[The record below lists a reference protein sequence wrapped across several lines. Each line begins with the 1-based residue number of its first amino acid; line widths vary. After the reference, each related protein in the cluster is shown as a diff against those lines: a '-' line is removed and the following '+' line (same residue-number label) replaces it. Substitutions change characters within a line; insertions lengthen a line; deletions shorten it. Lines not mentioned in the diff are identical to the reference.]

1 MKSQDR
7 SLREF
12 VVARSAA
19 GYGIRSRQM
28 GPGRTARAINVRSR
42 PHSNRS
48 ATVAAW
54 LVLFGLIIPTAEL
67 YPKITPGR
75 IGIYLLLIPALI
87 MLRQRGRRLVM
98 SDLFVCATAGW
109 MTVAL
114 VYNIG
119 LDSLT
124 KSGAAEALD
133 LFGGY
138 TVARAF
144 FLGSTALDAFI
155 RVLKVFATAAII
167 LGMADTMTGHLFI
180 HNIFASIMGYPAPG
194 VQFREGMLRAMS
206 TFDHAILFGAFCATA
221 AVIFLYSE
229 RSALRRA
236 FWFGFGSFGCILSY
250 TSAALMSVSI
260 SLAAYTYERLLRQ
273 HRWRWTA
280 FWILLTAMIIPVYFI
295 SENPIRW
302 VILHLTLEPQHGYY
316 RLMIWDNATVA
327 IPQSPW
333 FGTAFKP
340 LNNPILDSS
349 IDCVWLV
356 MGLRYGIPAIVFL
369 FLANVTAF
377 FPAHESFNSQT
388 GDPYMKRMR
397 TGFTMALIML
407 MFMGLTVHYW
417 SYMWIFWGLC
427 IGIRASLREQSIV
440 AAANP

>member
-19 GYGIRSRQM
+19 GYGIDLAKW
-28 GPGRTARAINVRSR
+28 GRGVPLGQLMSGQGHIAIEA
-42 PHSNRS
+42 PH
-48 ATVAAW
+48 VAAW

-119 LDSLT
+119 LELLT

-260 SLAAYTYERLLRQ
+260 SLAAYTYEEVIEAISMAMDRILD
-273 HRWRWTA
+273 TA
-280 FWILLTAMIIPVYFI
+280 DCNDHTSIFYKRKSDTLGDLAFDPGTSTWILPSNDLGQCNGCNPSIPVV
-295 SENPIRW
+295 W
-302 VILHLTLEPQHGYY
+302 
-316 RLMIWDNATVA
+316 
-327 IPQSPW
+327 
-333 FGTAFKP
+333 
-340 LNNPILDSS
+340 
-349 IDCVWLV
+349 DCV
-356 MGLRYGIPAIVFL
+356 
-369 FLANVTAF
+369 
-377 FPAHESFNSQT
+377 
-388 GDPYMKRMR
+388 
-397 TGFTMALIML
+397 
-407 MFMGLTVHYW
+407 
-417 SYMWIFWGLC
+417 
-427 IGIRASLREQSIV
+427 
-440 AAANP
+440 